1 MENLSTDQVM
11 AAVSR
16 SPLIKA
22 IENAAHDLAGMRIL
36 FMLRQNDDIVKLSPD
51 GSEMN
56 LPAFCRV
63 LRGSRTGMR
72 GCATCRAVVGFGACY
87 RGLTEYCC
95 HGGVHVI
102 AAAALSASGETSRS
116 IVVSSS
122 AFAAEDREAGW
133 AAVLAR
139 ATDEGVNLRDLHH
152 AYGELPSLTPTNLAV
167 TRALVQVAAAAVG
180 EIARGMATAA
190 EAAPSSQASGDAA
203 GSPCLEQRLTAALFV
218 ARDVP
223 DTGTVGRRGAVL
235 AELVKELVTQ
245 DPGIPFTVAKI
256 AAAARV
262 TPNHF
267 SMLFRKHTGGTF
279 QEFLTDRRIA
289 HAKLLLR
296 DLSLNVADIAQRAG
310 FPDAGYFAR
319 RFRERTGMT
328 PSQWRDAL

>member
-1 MENLSTDQVM
+1 MESLSTDHVM

-16 SPLIKA
+16 SPLIAAVEK
-22 IENAAHDLAGMRIL
+22 AAHDLAGIRIL

-51 GSEMN
+51 GSEMD
-56 LPAFCRV
+56 LPAFCRA
-63 LRGSRTGMR
+63 LRASHTGMR
-72 GCATCRAVVGFGACY
+72 GCATCRALVAFGACY

-95 HGGVHVI
+95 HGGIHVI
-102 AAAALSASGETSRS
+102 AAAALNTSGETSRS

-133 AAVLAR
+133 NAVLAHG
-139 ATDEGVNLRDLHH
+139 TQEGVSLRELRQ
-152 AYGELPSLTPTNLAV
+152 AYGKLPLLTPANLAV
-167 TRALVQVAAAAVG
+167 AKALVQVAAAAVG
-180 EIARGMATAA
+180 EITRGLATAA
-190 EAAPSSQASGDAA
+190 LAAPPSKAPGDTAD
-203 GSPCLEQRLTAALFV
+203 GIDLQQRLTAALFV

-279 QEFLTDRRIA
+279 QEFLTDRRITQ
-289 HAKLLLR
+289 AKLLLR
-296 DLSLNVADIAQRAG
+296 DLSLNVADVGQRVG

-328 PSQWRDAL
+328 PSQWRAAL

>member
-16 SPLIKA
+16 SPLIAA
-22 IENAAHDLAGMRIL
+22 IEKAAHELVGMRIL
-36 FMLRQNDDIVKLSPD
+36 FMLRQHDDIVKLSPA
-51 GSEMN
+51 GSEME

-63 LRGSRTGMR
+63 LRASPAGRR
-72 GCATCRAVVGFGACY
+72 KCATCRALVGFGACY

-95 HGGVHVI
+95 HGGVHVV
-102 AAAALSASGETSRS
+102 AAAALNASGEASRS

-133 AAVLAR
+133 KAVLAHG
-139 ATDEGVNLRDLHH
+139 TQEGVSLRELRQ
-152 AYGELPSLTPTNLAV
+152 AYGKLPLLTPANLAAAK
-167 TRALVQVAAAAVG
+167 ALVQVAAAALG
-180 EIARGMATAA
+180 EIARGMTTAAATAA
-190 EAAPSSQASGDAA
+190 AGKAPGDTA
-203 GSPCLEQRLTAALFV
+203 GSAGLQQRLTAALFV

-223 DTGTVGRRGAVL
+223 DAGPVGRRGALL
-235 AELVKELVTQ
+235 AELVKELVSQ
-245 DPGIPFTVAKI
+245 DPGMPFTVAKI

-267 SMLFRKHTGGTF
+267 SMLFHRHTGETF
-279 QEFLTDRRIA
+279 QEFLTARRIV

-310 FPDAGYFAR
+310 FADAGYFAR
-319 RFRERTGMT
+319 RFREQTGMT
-328 PSQWRDAL
+328 PSQWRAAL